1 MSFKDDKEWN
11 IAKNSAK
18 IRGRKN
24 DWVLISTLYL
34 LNGGKGAVINAILE
48 IGKVQI
54 MFGEDNT
61 NMVVV
66 KRQSGA
72 LVRVPYDDVLL
83 SRKSFEYH
91 DSGFNSKEYISDH
104 EILGKKSFKYFDIG
118 R

>member
-11 IAKNSAK
+11 VAKNSAR

-34 LNGGKGAVINAILE
+34 LNGGMGAVIKADLE
-48 IGKVQI
+48 IGEVTI

-66 KRQSGA
+66 KKKSGA
-72 LVRVPYDDVLL
+72 LVRVPYDDVVL
-83 SRKSFEYH
+83 SRKTFDYVEKDFKKKIYS
-91 DSGFNSKEYISDH
+91 SNH
-104 EILGKKSFKYFDIG
+104 EILGKSSFSYYD
-118 R
+118 